1 MMRKLLFF
9 GVFAVLESGL
19 VWAQNLK
26 VHTIGDSTM
35 ADYMENTTRTRGW
48 GEMLQ
53 EFFSKEVQVIN
64 YARGGRSSRSFWE
77 EGRWDKV
84 KENISPGDY
93 EECSSSKKVPV
104 VDMTALTKEFVED
117 LGADATNQ
125 QIYVPTDGTSYAS
138 YRSSLLC
145 KNSSS

>member
-93 EECSSSKKVPV
+93 EECSSSKKS
-104 VDMTALTKEFVED
+104 TC
-117 LGADATNQ
+117 
-125 QIYVPTDGTSYAS
+125 S
-138 YRSSLLC
+138 
-145 KNSSS
+145 

>member
-19 VWAQNLK
+19 VWTQNLK

-53 EFFSKEVQVIN
+53 EFFSKEVQVIH
-64 YARGGRSSRSFWE
+64 YARGGRSSRSF
-77 EGRWDKV
+77 GRKDV
-84 KENISPGDY
+84 GI
-93 EECSSSKKVPV
+93 
-104 VDMTALTKEFVED
+104 
-117 LGADATNQ
+117 
-125 QIYVPTDGTSYAS
+125 
-138 YRSSLLC
+138 R
-145 KNSSS
+145 

>member
-9 GVFAVLESGL
+9 GVFAVLESCL
-19 VWAQNLK
+19 VCTQNLK

-64 YARGGRSSRSFWE
+64 YARGGRSSRSFWK

-93 EECSSSKKVPV
+93 EECSSSKKS
-104 VDMTALTKEFVED
+104 TC
-117 LGADATNQ
+117 
-125 QIYVPTDGTSYAS
+125 S
-138 YRSSLLC
+138 
-145 KNSSS
+145 